1 MIHLYYGEGKGKTTA
16 AAGQALRAAGN
27 GMKVVFTQFLKGSIS
42 GEINILKNIEGIVI
56 LRNDR
61 DMGFLKSMSGDEI
74 KQVTE
79 MHNNNFRKSIEL
91 IYGGKYDML
100 VLDEICAAYEMGVI
114 DVKEVESFISS
125 KPNQAEIILTG
136 RNPADIFME
145 SADYITEMCKIRHP
159 FDKNVQA
166 RRGIEY

>member
-1 MIHLYYGEGKGKTTA
+1 MIHLYYGDGKGKTTA
-16 AAGQALRAAGN
+16 AAGQAIRAAGS
-27 GMKVVFTQFLKGSIS
+27 GMKVVFTQFLKGSTS
-42 GEINILKNIEGIVI
+42 GEINILQNIEGIVV

-61 DMGFLKSMSGDEI
+61 DMGFLNTMGNEEI

-79 MHNNNFRKSIEL
+79 MHNDNLKKSIEL
-91 IYGGKYDML
+91 ICSGKYDML

-114 DVKEVESFISS
+114 DVKAVESLIIS
-125 KPNQAEIILTG
+125 KKEYPEIILTG
-136 RNPADIFME
+136 RNPADIFMD

-159 FDKNVQA
+159 FDKDVQA